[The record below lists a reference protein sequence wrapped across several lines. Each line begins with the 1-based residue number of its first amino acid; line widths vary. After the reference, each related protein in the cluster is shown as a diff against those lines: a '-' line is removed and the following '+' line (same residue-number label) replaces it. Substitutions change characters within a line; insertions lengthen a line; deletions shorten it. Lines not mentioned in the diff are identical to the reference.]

1 MTHEDQ
7 TDNSVAPLRNVRAL
21 AELIDRVQTR
31 DRDLPGMAC
40 FYGFSGYG
48 KSSAAAW
55 CSNRADGS
63 GLRPV
68 YVEVRSVWRAGKL
81 CRAILTELR
90 ISDPART
97 MADMVEQI
105 CDELA
110 RSGRTLLID
119 EADKLCRAEMI
130 ETVRDIYEGSKA
142 PIILIGEEKM
152 PQSLQRWE
160 RVHGRMLDWVAAQPA
175 DLRDVQTIAR
185 LFYGSIEIDE
195 PLAQHILTSSQG
207 SIRRIRVSLADIREH
222 AQQRGLTRVTRADWG
237 TRKFHGGNAPAPRM
251 IA

>member
-1 MTHEDQ
+1 MAQDDDH
-7 TDNSVAPLRNVRAL
+7 DNSVAPLRNVRAL
-21 AELIDRVQTR
+21 TELIDRVQTR

-48 KSSAAAW
+48 KTSAAAW
-55 CSNRADGS
+55 NSNRPDQS
-63 GLRPV
+63 GLKPI

-81 CRAILTELR
+81 CRAILTELKV
-90 ISDPART
+90 SDPART
-97 MADMVEQI
+97 LADMVEQI

-152 PQSLQRWE
+152 PQSLQKWE

-175 DLRDVQTIAR
+175 DERDVMTVAR
-185 LFYGSIEIDE
+185 LFYPTVEIDE
-195 PLAQHILTSSQG
+195 GMARQAGHRQP
-207 SIRRIRVSLADIREH
+207 
-222 AQQRGLTRVTRADWG
+222 RGALP
-237 TRKFHGGNAPAPRM
+237 PAPHPERQPDLAERHAGDHRQHADHRQPR
-251 IA
+251 IHHHFPPG